1 MAVTRATHG
10 NETASAYLARH
21 WLRVPGEGQRLSFS
35 TMPVLLANLVASAA
49 CCRYVGHDLSHAFTA
64 SFLR

>member
-21 WLRVPGEGQRLSFS
+21 WLRVPGEVQRLSFS
-35 TMPVLLANLVASAA
+35 TMPVLLANPVASAA
-49 CCRYVGHDLSHAFTA
+49 CCRYMGHDLSHAFTG